1 MSKRSREAKARKAE
15 VKKAVEELDSIRC
28 QLGESYVKFNNV
40 TDPSAL
46 DTCIYEISALKAEVQ
61 LRGEEP
67 EILFSLIRRA

>member
-46 DTCIYEISALKAEVQ
+46 DTCIYEISALKSRYNCAV
-61 LRGEEP
+61 
-67 EILFSLIRRA
+67 RAIKSFYL

>member
-40 TDPSAL
+40 TDR
-46 DTCIYEISALKAEVQ
+46 CV
-61 LRGEEP
+61 
-67 EILFSLIRRA
+67 

>member
-1 MSKRSREAKARKAE
+1 MIYLSKRSREAKARKAE

-46 DTCIYEISALKAEVQ
+46 DTCIYEISALKSRYNCAV
-61 LRGEEP
+61 
-67 EILFSLIRRA
+67 RAIKSFYL

>member
-1 MSKRSREAKARKAE
+1 MIYLPKRSREAKARKAE

-46 DTCIYEISALKAEVQ
+46 DTCIYEISALKAKYNYAVRN
-61 LRGEEP
+61 LKSYF
-67 EILFSLIRRA
+67 L

>member
-46 DTCIYEISALKAEVQ
+46 DTCALKAKYNYAVRN
-61 LRGEEP
+61 LKSYF
-67 EILFSLIRRA
+67 L